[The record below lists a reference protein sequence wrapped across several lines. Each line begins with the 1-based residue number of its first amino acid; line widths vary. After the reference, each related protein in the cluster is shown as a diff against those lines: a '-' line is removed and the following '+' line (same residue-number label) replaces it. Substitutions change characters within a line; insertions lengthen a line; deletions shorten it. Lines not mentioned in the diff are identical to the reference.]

1 MLLSIKIVIIDFL
14 LNLRAGVKTAF
25 FQRFYVW
32 DFKIS
37 FSQVIILFLLSVLL
51 PSLFDYLD
59 ALPKPIFNPYGLNY
73 QASLFVFFLFSLTLL
88 VVIEKK
94 TYLLQQALVQ
104 FLSLVPVMS
113 IIYIASVKLAEK
125 FVNDYL
131 HETLWGL
138 LGAYLIWYVAVSYCL
153 IAKLFHRS
161 KILSIAYMVLYIGI
175 NFLALFY
182 LPSVSIWYPSLEN
195 QQEEQLRIN
204 VEDTYYRQT
213 YLLDASLDQV
223 KTHTL
228 DKVDM
233 YFLGFAGYAHE
244 DVFVHE
250 VQAAKK
256 LMDER
261 FNTKHRSMI
270 LANNQDYVRTYP
282 LANTHNLW
290 ESLESY
296 ADKMDLDEDILFI
309 FLSSHGGKDH
319 TLSTRFGNMNMNAL
333 SVKSLKNGLDG
344 AGFKWRV
351 IIVSACYSGGF
362 IEPLQDENSLIITA
376 AAKDRNSFGC
386 GHDGEFTYFGE
397 AFFGD
402 HLKTQWSFIEAF
414 NNAKADIKQREADQ
428 DYKASLP
435 QIYVGEEI
443 EEKLD
448 MYVENL
454 KNTSPL
460 DWARIKH

>member
-1 MLLSIKIVIIDFL
+1 MLLSIKNVFVDFL
-14 LNLRAGVKTAF
+14 LNLRAGIKVAF
-25 FQRFYVW
+25 FQGFHGW
-32 DFKIS
+32 DFKVD
-37 FSQVIILFLLSVLL
+37 FVQVVILVLLSVIL
-51 PSLFDYLD
+51 PGVFDYID
-59 ALPKPIFNPYGLNY
+59 ALPKPFFNPYGLNY
-73 QASLFVFFLFSLTLL
+73 QASLFVCFLFSLTLL

-104 FLSLVPVMS
+104 FLALVAPMS
-113 IIYIASVKLAEK
+113 IIYMVLVKLSE
-125 FVNDYL
+125 NLITEYL
-131 HETLWGL
+131 DKIIWALFY
-138 LGAYLIWYVAVSYCL
+138 AYLVWYIAISYRL
-153 IAKLFHRS
+153 IAKLFRRS
-161 KILSIAYMVLYIGI
+161 KTVSSFYLVLYIAI

-182 LPSVSIWYPSLEN
+182 IPSVSMWYPTFE
-195 QQEEQLRIN
+195 EEQTEQVSIN
-204 VEDTYYRQT
+204 VEDTYYRQP
-213 YLLDASLDQV
+213 YLLDSSLDQV

-228 DKVDM
+228 DQTDM

-256 LMDER
+256 VMDER
-261 FNTKHRSMI
+261 FNTKYRSMI
-270 LANNQDYVRTYP
+270 LANNHDYVRTYP

-296 ADKMDLDEDILFI
+296 ADKMNVEEDILFI

-319 TLSTRFGNMNMNAL
+319 ALSTQFDHMSMNPL
-333 SVKSLKNGLDG
+333 SVQSLKNGLDG

-362 IEPLQDENSLIITA
+362 IEPLKNETSLIITA
-376 AAKDRNSFGC
+376 SAKDRNSFGC

-402 HLKTQWSFIEAF
+402 HLKTEWSFVEAF
-414 NNAKADIKQREADQ
+414 EKAEADIKQREESQ
-428 DYKASLP
+428 DFKASSP
-435 QIYVGEEI
+435 QIYIGEQI
-443 EEKLD
+443 EEKLNE
-448 MYVENL
+448 YIEGI

-460 DWARIKH
+460 DWARIKN